1 MKRVRFFFQN
11 ELYTKK
17 KISSPD
23 QATSI
28 QIDQSDYDA
37 IDYLNE
43 LYENSLTTIIG
54 IIHGLKTDSDSTSK
68 IFELLPHLQFIC
80 ELIKKISID
89 PEKTDDIIFNSCGV
103 IGDLITSL
111 VTNCNVKHAQADVTK
126 MGLYQLLNDDCIK
139 KMLQEGRVNKSK
151 KIQQY
156 SVWALREM
164 KKMKN
169 LIENMPGGGNFGGS
183 FNNGQQQVN

>member
-1 MKRVRFFFQN
+1 MN
-11 ELYTKK
+11 YLKK
-17 KISSPD
+17 KPSSPD

-169 LIENMPGGGNFGGS
+169 LIENMPGGGNFGGN